1 MDLVGVIQQIIQANL
16 EAQKL
21 TELEAGTVTSA
32 SPLKIKVTADLPD
45 LPADVFVLTTAVKAW
60 DEEVTIDY
68 NGGNPQ
74 NAIIHHKGLQV
85 GDKVVLLRVLK
96 GQKYIILSRA

>member
-1 MDLVGVIQQIIQANL
+1 MDLVGIIQQIIQANL

-60 DEEVTIDY
+60 DEEVTIEY

>member
-1 MDLVGVIQQIIQANL
+1 MDLVGAIQQIIQANL

-21 TELEAGTVTSA
+21 TELEAGTVTSV
-32 SPLKIKVTADLPD
+32 SPLMIKVTADLPE
-45 LPADVFVLTTAVKAW
+45 LPADVFVLTSAVKAW
-60 DEEVTIDY
+60 DEEVTIEHS
-68 NGGNPQ
+68 NGTPQ
-74 NAIIHHKGLQV
+74 DAIIHHKGLQV

>member
-1 MDLVGVIQQIIQANL
+1 MDLVGVIQQIIQANM

-21 TELEAGTVTSA
+21 TELEAGTVTGV
-32 SPLKIKVTADLPD
+32 SPLKIKVSADLPD
-45 LPADVFVLTTAVKAW
+45 LPEDVFVLTEAVKAW
-60 DEEVTIDY
+60 DEEAVVDYPGGTSQTVT
-68 NGGNPQ
+68 
-74 NAIIHHKGLQV
+74 IHHKGLQV

>member
-45 LPADVFVLTTAVKAW
+45 LPEDVFVLTEAVKAW
-60 DEEVTIDY
+60 NEEVVVDY
-68 NGGNPQ
+68 PGGTSQ
-74 NAIIHHKGLQV
+74 TVTIHHKGLQV

>member
-21 TELEAGTVTSA
+21 TELEAGTVTSV
-32 SPLKIKVTADLPD
+32 SPLMIKVTADLPE
-45 LPADVFVLTTAVKAW
+45 LPADVFVLTTSVKAW
-60 DEEVTIDY
+60 DEEVTIEY
-68 NGGNPQ
+68 NGGTPQ

>member
-1 MDLVGVIQQIIQANL
+1 MDLIGAIQQIIQANL

-21 TELEAGTVTSA
+21 TELEAGTVTGV

-45 LPADVFVLTTAVKAW
+45 LPEDVFVLTEAVKTW
-60 DEEVTIDY
+60 DEVAVVDYPGGTSQTVT
-68 NGGNPQ
+68 
-74 NAIIHHKGLQV
+74 IHHKGLQV

-96 GQKYIILSRA
+96 GQKYIILSRV

>member
-21 TELEAGTVTSA
+21 TELEAGTVTSV
-32 SPLKIKVTADLPD
+32 SPLMIKVTADLPE
-45 LPADVFVLTTAVKAW
+45 LPADVFVLTEAVKAW
-60 DEEVTIDY
+60 NEEAVVDYPGGTSQTVT
-68 NGGNPQ
+68 
-74 NAIIHHKGLQV
+74 IHHKGLQV

>member
-1 MDLVGVIQQIIQANL
+1 MDLVGAIQQIIQANL

-32 SPLKIKVTADLPD
+32 SPLKIKVTADLPE
-45 LPADVFVLTTAVKAW
+45 LPEDVFVLTKAVEAW
-60 DEEVTIDY
+60 DEEVTIEY
-68 NGGNPQ
+68 SGGTPQ
-74 NAIIHHKGLQV
+74 TATIHHKGLQV

>member
-21 TELEAGTVTSA
+21 TEFEAGTVTST

-45 LPADVFVLTTAVKAW
+45 LPADVFILTEAVKAW
-60 DEEVTIDY
+60 DEEVTIEY
-68 NGGNPQ
+68 NGGIPQ
-74 NAIIHHKGLQV
+74 AAVIHHKGLQV
-85 GDKVVLLRVLK
+85 GDKVILLRVLK

>member
-16 EAQKL
+16 DAQKL

-45 LPADVFVLTTAVKAW
+45 LPEDVFVLTEAVKAW
-60 DEEVTIDY
+60 NEEAVVDYPGGTSQTVT
-68 NGGNPQ
+68 
-74 NAIIHHKGLQV
+74 IHHKGLQV

>member
-21 TELEAGTVTSA
+21 TELEAGTVTGV
-32 SPLKIKVTADLPD
+32 SPLKIKVSADLPD
-45 LPADVFVLTTAVKAW
+45 LPEDVFVLTEAVKAW
-60 DEEVTIDY
+60 DEEAVVDYPGGTSQTVT
-68 NGGNPQ
+68 
-74 NAIIHHKGLQV
+74 IHHKGLQV